1 MKIRRNFS
9 LENHNTLG
17 LKSTV
22 DEYVDALDV
31 DDLIEAFS
39 LSGPVTFL
47 GSGSNVVLREHIEGR
62 IVTYQNDEIRID
74 RLDDF
79 AYRVTAG
86 ASVDWHELVRRTLGQ
101 GIAGLE
107 NLALIPGSV
116 GAAPF
121 QNIGAYGRDLSE
133 VLESL
138 TVLDLQS
145 FHVRTLKNAQCGFGY
160 RTSTFKDESRGRY
173 VILDVSFLLGQHRLE
188 TSYKDVASL
197 VNGIHHSRLTST
209 QIAEYVIAVR
219 RWKLPDPR
227 RVGNVGSFFKN
238 PVVSS
243 SRFEEID
250 QRQGLQTIPSED
262 GVKLSAAQ
270 LIEACGWRG
279 FRDGPV
285 EVWPRQP
292 LVLVNLGGATVDQ
305 VLDLAKTITESVS
318 TRFDVTLELEPI
330 VVQ

>member
-9 LENHNTLG
+9 LEKHNTLR

-22 DEYVDALDV
+22 DEYVDAFDV
-31 DDLIEAFS
+31 DELIEAFS
-39 LSGPVTFL
+39 FSGPVTFL
-47 GSGSNVVLREHIEGR
+47 GSGSNVILSERIEGR
-62 IVTYQNDEIRID
+62 VVTYQNDEISID
-74 RLDDF
+74 RLDDLT
-79 AYRVTAG
+79 YRVTAG
-86 ASVDWHELVRRTLGQ
+86 SSVDWHELVRRTLGR

-121 QNIGAYGRDLSE
+121 QNIGAYGRDLST

-145 FHVRTLKNAQCGFGY
+145 SHILTLKNAQCGFGY
-160 RTSTFKDESRGRY
+160 RTSTFKEESRGRY
-173 VILDVSFLLGQHRLE
+173 VILDVSFLLGQHPLE
-188 TSYKDVASL
+188 TSYNDVSSL
-197 VNGIHHSRLTST
+197 VNGIHRSRLTST

-238 PVVSS
+238 PVVSFR
-243 SRFEEID
+243 RFEKID
-250 QRQGLQTIPSED
+250 QREDLQAIPSED
-262 GVKLSAAQ
+262 GLKLSAAQ
-270 LIEACGWRG
+270 LIEVCGWRG

-285 EVWPRQP
+285 GVWPRQP
-292 LVLVNLGGATVDQ
+292 LVLVNHGGATVDQ

-318 TRFDVTLELEPI
+318 TRFGVTLELEPV